1 MNSIEKQVEEILSK
15 LSLKEKIGQ
24 LNQQETPV
32 GEEVESFKEQVRN
45 GEIGSILMSVGATA
59 GNDAQGA
66 VNVEFYNELQRIAVE
81 ESRSGIPILFGR
93 DVIHGH
99 RTVFPIPLAMTAS
112 FNEELIEKAYE
123 DISREASNDSI
134 HWTFTPMLDLSR
146 DPRWGRIIEGTG
158 EDPYL
163 GSVVAK
169 AAVKGLQGDNPADK
183 DRILA
188 CAKHF
193 LGYGASEGGRDYNR
207 TEISDY
213 TLNNYYIPA
222 FKSAVSAGVK
232 TVMSAFNDISGQPV
246 TSSKYY
252 LTDILRDR
260 LGFDGFVVSDYDA
273 VCQLARQGVAEN
285 DADCA
290 ELALKAG
297 LDMDMHDKVYLNELE
312 NLVKS
317 GRVSTDTI
325 DNAVRRVLKVKILK
339 GLFENP
345 YCERREYD
353 ISKHREDAKELAAE
367 SVVLLKNNG
376 VLPLDKSANVGLVGP
391 FVHERRSLMGS
402 WMLDGKAEETPTV
415 YETIKAKS
423 EGSVVSVNGTGLSW
437 DSSLKWMYNTDVT
450 VLCLGESWTATGEF
464 RSQAEVSLAPDQIK
478 LIEKARS
485 TGKKVVG
492 VLFCGRP
499 VAMQGIAENFDA
511 LLLAWHGGSEVA
523 SAVADI
529 IYGDTVPCGRMPM
542 TVIRES
548 THIPMYYNV
557 TSSGRPVNCYYGEN
571 AGECYIDSL
580 ATPYYPFGF
589 GLSYTEFNYG
599 DIKCDKKEIALNEL
613 KEGKKFKISIDIK
626 NDGEFDGKETVQLYI
641 HDKLASFMR
650 PIKEL
655 KAFKKVLFKK
665 GETATV
671 DFEIGFDDLGF
682 YLPNGE
688 YTVEKGEIEVFI
700 GKDCLTDRKITVLI
714 K

>member
-1 MNSIEKQVEEILSK
+1 MNNIENRVEEILNK

-32 GEEVESFKEQVRN
+32 GADAESFKEQVRN

-59 GNDAQGA
+59 GNDSQGA
-66 VNVEFYNELQRIAVE
+66 VNVDFYNELQRIAVE
-81 ESRSGIPILFGR
+81 ESNSGIPILFGR

-112 FNEELIEKAYE
+112 FNEELIEKSYK
-123 DISREASNDSI
+123 DIAEEASNDSI

-163 GSVVAK
+163 GSRVA
-169 AAVKGLQGDNPADK
+169 AAVIKGLQGDNLADK
-183 DRILA
+183 DRMVA

-193 LGYGASEGGRDYNR
+193 VGYGASEGGRDYSR

-213 TLNNYYIPA
+213 TLNNYYLPA
-222 FKSAVSAGVK
+222 FKSAIDAGAK
-232 TVMSAFNDISGQPV
+232 TVMSAFNDVSGQPV

-252 LTDILRDR
+252 LTDILRNR

-290 ELALKAG
+290 KLAIDAG

-312 NLVKS
+312 DLVKS
-317 GRVSTDTI
+317 GRVSMETL
-325 DNAVRRVLKVKILK
+325 DNAVRRVLKVKLLK

-345 YCERREYD
+345 YCQRREYD
-353 ISKHREDAKELAAE
+353 IKKHREDAKEMASE
-367 SVVLLKNNG
+367 SVVLLKNDG
-376 VLPLDKSANVGLVGP
+376 ILPLDKSSRIALVGP
-391 FVHERRSLMGS
+391 FVHEKRSLLGS
-402 WMLDGKAEETPTV
+402 WMLDGKAEETPSM
-415 YETIKAKS
+415 YEAMKAKS
-423 EGSVVSVNGTGLSW
+423 IGKITDVNGTGLSW

-450 VLCLGESWTATGEF
+450 VLCLGESWSSTGEF
-464 RSQAEVSLAPDQIK
+464 RSQSDISLAPDQIR

-485 TGKKVVG
+485 TGKKVIG
-492 VLFCGRP
+492 ILFCGRP
-499 VAMQGIAENFDA
+499 VAMQGIADNFDA
-511 LLLAWHGGSEVA
+511 LIFAWHGGSEVA
-523 SAVADI
+523 PAVADI
-529 IYGDTVPCGRMPM
+529 IYGDTVPSGRMPM
-542 TVIRES
+542 TVIRKS

-580 ATPYYPFGF
+580 ATPYYPFGY
-589 GLSYTEFNYG
+589 GLSYTEFDYG
-599 DIKCDKKEIALNEL
+599 NIKCESKEITLEEL
-613 KEGKKFKISIDIK
+613 KSNKKFKISIDIK
-626 NDGEFDGKETVQLYI
+626 NIGEFSGKETVQLYI
-641 HDKLASFMR
+641 HDKIATFMR

-655 KAFKKVLFKK
+655 KAFKKVLIDKSK
-665 GETATV
+665 TKTIE
-671 DFEIGFDDLGF
+671 FEIGFDDLGY

-688 YTVEKGEIEVFI
+688 YTVEKGEIDIFI
-700 GKDCLTDRKITVLI
+700 GENCLTQRKITVCI

>member
-1 MNSIEKQVEEILSK
+1 MNNIENQVEEILNK

-32 GEEVESFKEQVRN
+32 GADAESFKEQVRN

-59 GNDAQGA
+59 GNDSQGA
-66 VNVEFYNELQRIAVE
+66 VNVDFYNELQRIAVE
-81 ESRSGIPILFGR
+81 ESNSGIPILFGR

-112 FNEELIEKAYE
+112 FNEELIEKSYK
-123 DISREASNDSI
+123 DIAEEASNDSI

-163 GSVVAK
+163 GSRVA
-169 AAVKGLQGDNPADK
+169 AAAIKGLQGDNLADK
-183 DRILA
+183 DRMVA

-193 LGYGASEGGRDYNR
+193 VGYGASEGGRDYSR

-213 TLNNYYIPA
+213 TLNNYYLPA
-222 FKSAVSAGVK
+222 FKSAIAEGAK

-252 LTDILRDR
+252 LTDILRNR

-290 ELALKAG
+290 KLAIDAG

-312 NLVKS
+312 DLVKS
-317 GRVSTDTI
+317 GKVSMETL
-325 DNAVRRVLKVKILK
+325 DNAVRRVLKVKLLK

-345 YCERREYD
+345 YCQRQEYD
-353 ISKHREDAKELAAE
+353 IKKHREDAKEMASE
-367 SVVLLKNNG
+367 SIVLLKNDG
-376 VLPLDKSANVGLVGP
+376 ILPLDKSSRIALVGP
-391 FVHERRSLMGS
+391 FVHEKRSLLGS
-402 WMLDGKAEETPTV
+402 WMLDGKAEETPSM
-415 YETIKAKS
+415 YEAMKAKS
-423 EGSVVSVNGTGLSW
+423 IGKITDVNGTGLSW

-450 VLCLGESWTATGEF
+450 VLCLGESWSSTGEF
-464 RSQAEVSLAPDQIK
+464 RSQSDISLAPDQIR

-485 TGKKVVG
+485 TGKKVIG
-492 VLFCGRP
+492 ILFCGRP
-499 VAMQGIAENFDA
+499 VAMQGIADNFDA
-511 LLLAWHGGSEVA
+511 LIFAWHGGSEVA
-523 SAVADI
+523 PAVADI
-529 IYGDTVPCGRMPM
+529 IYGDTVPSGRMPM
-542 TVIRES
+542 TVIRKS

-580 ATPYYPFGF
+580 ATPYYPFGY
-589 GLSYTEFNYG
+589 GLSYTEFDYG
-599 DIKCDKKEIALNEL
+599 NIKCESKEITLEEL
-613 KEGKKFKISIDIK
+613 KNNKKFKISIDIK
-626 NDGEFDGKETVQLYI
+626 NIGEFSGKETVQLYI
-641 HDKLASFMR
+641 HDKIATFMR

-655 KAFKKVLFKK
+655 KAFKKVLIDKSK
-665 GETATV
+665 TKTIE
-671 DFEIGFDDLGF
+671 FEIGFDDLGY

-688 YTVEKGEIEVFI
+688 YTVEKGEIDIFI
-700 GKDCLTDRKITVLI
+700 GENCLTQRKITVCI